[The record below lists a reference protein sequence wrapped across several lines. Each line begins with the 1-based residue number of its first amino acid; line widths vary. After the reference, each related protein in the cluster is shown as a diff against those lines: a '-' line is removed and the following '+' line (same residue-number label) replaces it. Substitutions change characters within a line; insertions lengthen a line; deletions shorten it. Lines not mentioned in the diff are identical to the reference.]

1 MGSLEMSKYMGQSR
15 FEWVTA
21 RSVWKTRPKKP
32 RPSRDVVAV
41 AGSED
46 AGVTGVSPDR
56 GQS

>member
-1 MGSLEMSKYMGQSR
+1 MSKYMGQSR